1 MADKYNFSIDRGGTF
16 TDVYCQLPDG
26 QVEVMKLLS
35 VDPAYPDAPREGIRR
50 ILAKHL
56 NQELP
61 VDKPIPTSHIGSIRM
76 GTTVATN
83 ALLERKG
90 EPIALVINEGFR
102 DLLHI
107 GNQARPKLFDLNIQ
121 MPDVLYQEV
130 VEIGARVVLDKSGA
144 IVGSTGET
152 LSLREPVDE
161 SAIRTALQR
170 VYDKGIR
177 SLAVVLM
184 HSYLYK
190 EHELAVGRIAQ
201 EIGFKHV
208 SLSSNVMQ
216 MARIVPRGFT
226 ACADAYLTPCIKQY
240 LDGFASGFERRL
252 ADVNVLFMQS
262 DGGLT
267 PMESFVGSRAIVSG
281 PAAGVVGYAIT
292 AYDDATPVIGFDMG
306 GTSTDVSRYGG
317 SYEHVFETTIAG
329 AIIQVPQLDINTV
342 AAGGGSQLFFR
353 AGMFVVGPESAGA
366 HPGPVC
372 YRKGGPLTV
381 TDANLVLGRL
391 RAQDFPSI
399 FGPNNDQPLD
409 ESATRQAFEQ
419 LTEQVNTFLS
429 AQEGEKKR
437 MTVEE
442 VALGFIDVANEA
454 MCRPIRSL
462 TQARGYNVSNHVL
475 ACFGGAGGQHACA
488 IARSL
493 NMAKIHISKYSGILS
508 AYGLAAADVV
518 REEQEPAAC
527 SLDAASVTELWQR
540 VLALVDKAKE
550 ALNKEGFEDEAIVG
564 GWPGSLDHSH
574 ALDTLTTMF
583 QSERHFMWSVTRWF
597 DFIFAVVEPF
607 LNLRYKGTDCA
618 QMTGPRT
625 ATPRIPLLELSAV
638 DPMSFEAS
646 FEEQYAR
653 EFGFTIPGREILVDD
668 IRVRATG
675 TAVHKR
681 DVAPRGQSS
690 LKPRTT
696 HIIYFADAQPTTT
709 NVYAFQDMVLGDEI
723 PGPALITAA
732 TSTILIEPSCTGR
745 LTEQGDLE
753 VLVGAGKPKM
763 VTKELDVVHLSLFQH
778 RFMTIAEQMGRALQ
792 RTSIST
798 NIKERLDFS
807 CALFSP
813 DGGLT
818 SNAPHIPV
826 HLGAM
831 QEAVRYQ
838 IAVTSGLKPGDVLV
852 SNHPAA
858 GGSHL
863 PDITVITPVF
873 RDGHDKPVFWV
884 ASRGHH
890 ADIGGITPGSMPPH
904 SKALIEEGAAIKSF
918 KLVRDGEFQEAGIT
932 ELLNEPAKHPGSSG
946 TRNLSDNL
954 SDLKAQIA
962 ANQRGIAL
970 LNGLM
975 DEMGEDVVVAYM
987 KYIQENA
994 EISVRQ
1000 MLKAKAKATREAT
1013 GTTQLVE
1020 TDYLDDGSPIKLTI
1034 DIDEATGSAVF
1045 DFAGTGDQ
1053 VLGNLNAPR
1062 AVAYSAVIYCLRCM
1076 VGHDIPLNQGCLT
1089 PVTIKIPQGS
1099 LLWPSDDAAVVGGNV
1114 LTSQRVCDVVL
1125 KAFGAC
1131 ADSQGCMNNVTFG
1144 NANCGYYET
1153 VSGGSGAGPFGPGR
1167 SGVHT
1172 HMTNTRITDP
1182 EVVERRYPV
1191 TVECFHLR
1199 NGSGGQGQHRGGDG
1213 VVRELRFHDDMVLSV
1228 LTERRSFEPR
1238 GIAGGSNGARGRNT
1252 LIKKDG
1258 SKINLGSKASVN
1270 VRPGDTLQ
1278 LLTPGGGGYGPIVS
1292 S

>member
-1 MADKYNFSIDRGGTF
+1 MAGKYNFSIDRGGTF
-16 TDVYCQLPDG
+16 TDVYCQLPNG

-50 ILAKHL
+50 ILAQHL
-56 NQELP
+56 QVELP
-61 VDKPIPTSHIGSIRM
+61 PNEPIPTEHIGSIRM

-90 EPIALVINEGFR
+90 EPIALVINKGFR

-121 MPDVLYQEV
+121 MPDVLYAQV
-130 VEIGARVVLDKSGA
+130 VEVDGRVVLDAEGHL
-144 IVGSTGET
+144 VGSTGET
-152 LSLREPVDE
+152 LSERQPLDEVAVREQ
-161 SAIRTALQR
+161 LQA
-170 VYDKGIR
+170 VYDAGIR
-177 SLAVVLM
+177 SLAVVMM
-184 HSYLYK
+184 HSYLYQ
-190 EHELAVGRIAQ
+190 EHEAIVGRIAQ
-201 EIGFKHV
+201 DIGFTHV
-208 SLSSNVMQ
+208 SRSSDVMQ
-216 MARIVPRGFT
+216 MARIVPRGYT

-240 LDGFASGFERRL
+240 LDGFASGFENRL
-252 ADVNVLFMQS
+252 AGVHVLFMQS

-267 PMESFVGSRAIVSG
+267 PMDQFVGSRAIVSG
-281 PAAGVVGYAIT
+281 PAGGVVGYAIT
-292 AYDDATPVIGFDMG
+292 AYDGETPVIGFDMG
-306 GTSTDVSRYGG
+306 GTSTDVSRFGG

-329 AIIQVPQLDINTV
+329 VTIQVPQLDINTV

-353 AGMFVVGPESAGA
+353 AGMFVVGPDSAGA

-391 RAQDFPSI
+391 RAEDFPSI
-399 FGPNNDQPLD
+399 FGESNDQPLD
-409 ESATRQAFEQ
+409 VVATQTAFEA
-419 LTEQVNTFLS
+419 LTAEINAFLEAQ
-429 AQEGEKKR
+429 AQEQGNKSKT
-437 MTVEE
+437 MTIAE
-442 VALGFIDVANEA
+442 VALGFIEVANEA

-518 REEQEPAAC
+518 REEQEP
-527 SLDAASVTELWQR
+527 SAASFTPESSKQLWAR
-540 VLALVDKAKE
+540 VLELAETAKTALE
-550 ALNKEGFEDEAIVG
+550 KEGFATEAI
-564 GWPGSLDHSH
+564 
-574 ALDTLTTMF
+574 
-583 QSERHFMWSVTRWF
+583 
-597 DFIFAVVEPF
+597 VVEPF
-607 LNLRYKGTDCA
+607 LNLRYKGTDCS
-618 QMTGPRT
+618 QMTPPKSSGDAR
-625 ATPRIPLLELSAV
+625 RIPFEQLADVDPKSFELS
-638 DPMSFEAS
+638 FT
-646 FEEQYAR
+646 EQYAR

-675 TAVHKR
+675 TSVHQP
-681 DVAPRGQSS
+681 DAAQSRQDGE

-696 HIIYFADAQPTTT
+696 HTIYFADAQPTETA
-709 NVYAFQDMVLGDEI
+709 VYAFQDMALGDSVE
-723 PGPALITAA
+723 GPALITAT
-732 TSTILIEPSCTGR
+732 TSTVLIEPNCTAQ
-745 LTEQGDLE
+745 LTAQGDLE
-753 VLVGAGKPKM
+753 VLVGEGKPRM
-763 VTKELDVVHLSLFQH
+763 VTKDLDVVHLSLFQH

-838 IAVTSGLKPGDVLV
+838 IEVTNDLSPGDVLV

-873 RDGHDKPVFWV
+873 RTGHSKPMFWV

-904 SKALIEEGAAIKSF
+904 SKSLMEEGAAIKTF

-932 ELLNEPAKHPGSSG
+932 ALLQEPAKYPGSSG

-962 ANQRGIAL
+962 ANQRGSSL

-994 EISVRQ
+994 EISVRD
-1000 MLKAKAKATREAT
+1000 MLKQRAKSARELT
-1013 GTTQLVE
+1013 GTTTLHE
-1020 TDYLDDGSPIKLTI
+1020 LDYLDDGSPIELTVE
-1034 DIDEATGSAVF
+1034 IDEETGSAVF
-1045 DFAGTGDQ
+1045 DFAGTGHQ
-1053 VLGNLNAPR
+1053 LLGNLNAPR

-1076 VGHDIPLNQGCLT
+1076 VGHDIPLNQGCLA
-1089 PVTIKIPQGS
+1089 PVVIKIPEGS

-1114 LTSQRVCDVVL
+1114 LTSQRLCDVVL

-1131 ADSQGCMNNVTFG
+1131 ADSQGCMNNITFG
-1144 NANCGYYET
+1144 NDSCGYYET

-1191 TVECFHLR
+1191 TVERFHLR
-1199 NGSGGQGQHRGGDG
+1199 DNSGGAGHYRGGDG
-1213 VVRELRFHDDMVLSV
+1213 VVRELRFNEAMILSV
-1228 LTERRSFEPR
+1228 LSERRAFAPR
-1238 GIAGGSNGARGRNT
+1238 GIAGGQNGTRGLNT

-1258 SKINLGSKASVN
+1258 KRINLGGKASVS
-1270 VRPGDTLQ
+1270 VSAGDTF
-1278 LLTPGGGGYGPIVS
+1278 LLETPGGGGYGLQ
-1292 S
+1292 